1 MGWITKNGAHIF
13 IGDSGTVIK
22 GAKSLVGKTFGSGKY
37 RSTQRNNDPHSVNW
51 NKYQR
56 TVSTM
61 SAEAEFNKKADEYL
75 AKKKREDR
83 HKKREDS
90 FNASVIVEL
99 GDEIARSSF
108 GIDPSSVSDESKLK
122 YREAKAAG
130 SVNSLAS
137 YIKFAVER
145 KDKKALANAREQEHK
160 SLQELFN
167 IQTEKKALLESQGK
181 DTSKVDKQLSETS
194 AKLKPSEVRKNPS
207 KYSIPVIKSAFR
219 AEFFWF
225 QGFYHSNL
233 DKFNWALQGEA
244 EKLFLKY
251 LQQGKSY
258 KDAASSAIKDVHKN
272 MTGGRK

>member
-1 MGWITKNGAHIF
+1 MGWITKKGAHIF
-13 IGDSGTVIK
+13 IGDNGTVIK
-22 GAKSLVGKTFGSGKY
+22 GAKSLIGKSFGGKTYKC
-37 RSTQRNNDPHSVNW
+37 TQTNFDPHSVNW

-56 TVSTM
+56 TVSAM

-75 AKKKREDR
+75 AKKKREDSD
-83 HKKREDS
+83 KKANDR
-90 FNASVIVEL
+90 FKAQVVVEY
-99 GDEIARSSF
+99 GDKARVL
-108 GIDPSSVSDESKLK
+108 GIDPSSVSDESKLD
-122 YREAKAAG
+122 YRESRAKSSMFMATG
-130 SVNSLAS
+130 NMKL
-137 YIKFAVER
+137 AVER

-160 SLQELFN
+160 HLQELFN

-207 KYSIPVIKSAFR
+207 KYSIHVIKSAFR